1 MGFFCFYKFFE
12 LASIAGHVGIIDA
25 LIANG
30 AKVTLR
36 NKTSHTALMLAA
48 KNGQLSTVKKL
59 LLNGG
64 NPKRRNSAGEN
75 SIMLAKMEKHN
86 DVAKFMEANS
96 SKGSLFNVF

>member
-1 MGFFCFYKFFE
+1 
-12 LASIAGHVGIIDA
+12 
-25 LIANG
+25 
-30 AKVTLR
+30 
-36 NKTSHTALMLAA
+36 MLAA